1 MKCAIDIGYR
11 HIDTACFYLNEG
23 EVGKAIREKIAEGV
37 VSREDIFVTTKLWP
51 TFYEPES
58 VVKACKRSLDLLGL
72 EYIDLFLIHCPFALK
87 YYADDVYTPTD
98 SNGKWETTDR
108 DYVDVWKKL
117 EECVKL
123 GYVRSIGLSNFN
135 SVQIQRVLDAA
146 TIKPVV
152 NQVECSLQIN
162 QKPLINFCKEHDILV
177 TGYCPLGRPDP
188 IAKKPVFLYHDDIL
202 DVARKYWKSPAQVA
216 LRYLVELGVVPL
228 PKSSHRKR
236 IEENIDIFGFKLTDT
251 DMKLLDKF
259 NTGERTVEFTEA
271 ANNINYP
278 FHHEF

>member
-1 MKCAIDIGYR
+1 MS
-11 HIDTACFYLNEG
+11 
-23 EVGKAIREKIAEGV
+23 EGV
-37 VSREDIFVTTKLWP
+37 VTREDIFVTTKLWP
-51 TFYEPES
+51 TFHEPES
-58 VVKACKRSLDLLGL
+58 VVSACKRSLDLLGL
-72 EYIDLFLIHCPFALK
+72 EYIDLFLIHWPFALK
-87 YYADDVYTPTD
+87 HYADDVYIPKD

-135 SVQIQRVLDAA
+135 SVQVRRVLDFA

-162 QKPLINFCKEHDILV
+162 QKPLINFCKEHEILI
-177 TGYCPLGRPDP
+177 TGYCPLARPDP
-188 IAKKPVFLYHDDIL
+188 VAKKPAFLFHDDIL

-228 PKSSHRKR
+228 PKSSHPKR
-236 IEENIDIFGFKLTDT
+236 IEENIDIFDFKLNES

-259 NTGERTVEFTEA
+259 NTGERTVEFTEVA
-271 ANNINYP
+271 DNVNYP